1 MSADTSAI
9 GKVTMDDDEPWPY
22 KDKHGQRPSGS
33 DTKHAKRVRMIA
45 EIQADAGR
53 ELVPEELEDE
63 IELRLEKE
71 KKAARQQV
79 FSTKVNPRLYRKW
92 DKVAKKKGK
101 SVVVA
106 MEESML
112 AFLGKH
118 DVDFEF

>member
-33 DTKHAKRVRMIA
+33 DTRHAKRVRMIA

-53 ELVPEELEDE
+53 ELDPEELEDE

-112 AFLGKH
+112 AFLEKH

>member
-9 GKVTMDDDEPWPY
+9 GKVTMDDDEPWSY
-22 KDKHGQRPSGS
+22 KDKHGRRPSGS

-53 ELVPEELEDE
+53 ELDPEELEDE

-79 FSTKVNPRLYRKW
+79 FSTKVNLRLYRKW

-112 AFLGKH
+112 AFLEKH